1 MDDGTKLSP
10 KQLFSLLSLFK
21 GGKADAAADPAAFL
35 KAHLTEEQTAAAQQ
49 LLQDPQKLQA
59 LLNRPQVHALL
70 QRLQQQADEHG
81 RDTV

>member
-21 GGKADAAADPAAFL
+21 SGKANAEDPAAFL
-35 KAHLTEEQTAAAQQ
+35 KTHLTKEQNAAAQQ

-59 LLNRPQVHALL
+59 LLNQPQIHALL
-70 QRLQQQADEHG
+70 QQLQQQTEQHGADG
-81 RDTV
+81 V

>member
-35 KAHLTEEQTAAAQQ
+35 KAHLTEEQNAAAQQ
-49 LLQDPQKLQA
+49 LLQDPQKLQG
-59 LLNRPQVHALL
+59 LLGRPQVRALL
-70 QRLQQQADEHG
+70 QQLQQQATAHG
-81 RDTV
+81 TDGV